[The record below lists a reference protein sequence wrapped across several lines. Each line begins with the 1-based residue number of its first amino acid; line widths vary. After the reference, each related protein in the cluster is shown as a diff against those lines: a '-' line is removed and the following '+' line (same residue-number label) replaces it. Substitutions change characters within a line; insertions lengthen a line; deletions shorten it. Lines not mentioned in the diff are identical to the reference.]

1 MEAKRREWSW
11 MLAACLRTPNCE
23 GFTEW
28 KKKRCNWDEQCQPF
42 ETMRDIIR
50 RDAGSDFGEV
60 ERRAR
65 EINEKIDAG
74 TLEESDI

>member
-1 MEAKRREWSW
+1 M
-11 MLAACLRTPNCE
+11 
-23 GFTEW
+23 
-28 KKKRCNWDEQCQPF
+28 
-42 ETMRDIIR
+42 DIIR
-50 RDAGSDFGEV
+50 RQAGNDYDEV